1 MAICEQLLT
10 ICKQKR
16 TFHLKIITDAQEKIF
31 KIVSKIGNFTFK
43 SLVFNKNINF
53 MQKNLFFSKIFY
65 RKIRT
70 SDCFF
75 PYIPYIALPE
85 NYNWYI
91 KSFACFYVVSLEIS
105 KDYHKKICSKNIMFS
120 EHNNLKLWYLLI

>member
-1 MAICEQLLT
+1 MAQNLQYKLYIA
-10 ICKQKR
+10 KDKR
-16 TFHLKIITDAQEKIF
+16 AKSCQILTFHLKIITDAQEKIF

-85 NYNWYI
+85 NYN
-91 KSFACFYVVSLEIS
+91 
-105 KDYHKKICSKNIMFS
+105 
-120 EHNNLKLWYLLI
+120 